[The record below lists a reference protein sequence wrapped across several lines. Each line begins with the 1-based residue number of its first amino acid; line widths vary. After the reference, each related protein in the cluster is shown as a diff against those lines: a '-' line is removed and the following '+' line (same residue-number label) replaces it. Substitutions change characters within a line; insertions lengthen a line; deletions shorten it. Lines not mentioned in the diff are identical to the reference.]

1 MDIGSHLFPP
11 SPPPAFAKGEIL
23 FSQSIQ
29 QTNLLRTLTMVLSSV
44 DLASLWNVMM
54 TEVVGRCL
62 LQLSDLQAL
71 LLVSGTSLLLE
82 ILSLAS

>member
-1 MDIGSHLFPP
+1 
-11 SPPPAFAKGEIL
+11 
-23 FSQSIQ
+23 
-29 QTNLLRTLTMVLSSV
+29 MVLSSV